1 MARSHGS
8 VRIGPTSII
17 ILAVAICLAVMAM
30 LAVATTQSVHASAQR
45 QAQFTTDTYL
55 NESVA
60 QEFLA
65 GVSEAG
71 DISDAENAL
80 PTLIR
85 NAQARGVSVETT
97 MSGDTLTAV
106 FTADSGRSLQV
117 TLEFDS
123 GDYRIT
129 EWMSSTV
136 WEVDDSEKLWGG
148 M

>member
-17 ILAVAICLAVMAM
+17 ILAVAICMAVMAM
-30 LAVATTQSVHASAQR
+30 LAVATMESTHASAVR
-45 QAQFTTDTYL
+45 QAQFTTETYL

-71 DISDAENAL
+71 GASDVEKAL
-80 PTLIR
+80 PALLKT
-85 NAQARGVSVETT
+85 AESRGVSAEASMDGGVLSATFTT
-97 MSGDTLTAV
+97 E
-106 FTADSGRSLQV
+106 SGRCLQIK
-117 TLEFDS
+117 LEFDS
-123 GDYRIT
+123 GDYRIA
-129 EWMSSTV
+129 EWMASTV
-136 WEVDDSEKLWGG
+136 WKADDSVKLWEG